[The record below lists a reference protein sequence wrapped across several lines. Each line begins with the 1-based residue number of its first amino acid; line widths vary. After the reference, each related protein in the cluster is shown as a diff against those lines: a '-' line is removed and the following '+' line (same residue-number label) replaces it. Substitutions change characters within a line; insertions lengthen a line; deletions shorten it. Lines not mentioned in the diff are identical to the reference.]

1 LTRGGV
7 LRTLFIIA
15 LLLEV
20 PLPPEILV
28 LAWALLFVVAS
39 GLVFRFFSWLG
50 RRSRARQS
58 SDVVL
63 NGAEDA
69 VFTKAAAPVLVS
81 PPPPAPPA
89 VDGPRTASRSAVGV
103 GVGVADKPAAVT
115 VEPPRP
121 SLRAPLKPNIGA
133 TLPPM
138 PPIAATVLQKPSI
151 EATLPPAPV
160 AQVVEPVAEPA
171 AEPVAE
177 PAVEPVAEPA
187 APAVAT
193 ALEPAPDLPAPA
205 AFVGRTTLLNSWLLR
220 AWKLGTIAPRLAI
233 RLKESRNRKVV
244 PVPKASRKPPETVNT
259 TVSTKKLKVL
269 AQRSAP
275 DGAPVRRIRRERA
288 QNIRAS
294 AQAQTRIVGVPPRRY
309 RVLAANEL

>member
-1 LTRGGV
+1 

-50 RRSRARQS
+50 GRSRAGQS
-58 SDVVL
+58 SDLVL
-63 NGAEDA
+63 NSAEDA
-69 VFTKAAAPVLVS
+69 VFTKAAAPLPVS

-89 VDGPRTASRSAVGV
+89 VDVPRTASRPAVA
-103 GVGVADKPAAVT
+103 VGVADKPAAVT
-115 VEPPRP
+115 VDPPRP

-133 TLPPM
+133 TLLPM
-138 PPIAATVLQKPSI
+138 PPIAAPVLQKPSI
-151 EATLPPAPV
+151 AATLPPAPV
-160 AQVVEPVAEPA
+160 EPA
-171 AEPVAE
+171 ARVEQV
-177 PAVEPVAEPA
+177 VEPVAEPA
-187 APAVAT
+187 APAVAV
-193 ALEPAPDLPAPA
+193 APEPAPDLPAPA
-205 AFVGRTTLLNSWLLR
+205 APFIARTTLLNSKLLR
-220 AWKLGTIAPRLAI
+220 AWKLGAIAPRLDL

-244 PVPKASRKPPETVNT
+244 QVPKTSRKPPETVNT
-259 TVSTKKLKVL
+259 TVSTKELKVL

-275 DGAPVRRIRRERA
+275 DRAPVRRIRRERA
-288 QNIRAS
+288 ENILAS